1 MYRRIDSLDDQL
13 KESESKIVAL
23 EDKIQV
29 LETLEQTR
37 EFNKNF
43 FQSCEEMRTFDPSL
57 SSGIYRIDPDGPNI
71 GDDPISVYCDMA
83 AGSTIIS
90 HDSEEPA
97 RVDCTG
103 RGCFYKQINYNVS
116 MRQMI
121 ALTRRS
127 RTCHQ
132 TFELQVRNVVTSE

>member
-43 FQSCEEMRTFDPSL
+43 FQSCEEMRTYFL
-57 SSGIYRIDPDGPNI
+57 F
-71 GDDPISVYCDMA
+71 V
-83 AGSTIIS
+83 
-90 HDSEEPA
+90 
-97 RVDCTG
+97 
-103 RGCFYKQINYNVS
+103 K
-116 MRQMI
+116 
-121 ALTRRS
+121 
-127 RTCHQ
+127 
-132 TFELQVRNVVTSE
+132 VTSSSRPLRQFSQQIINFVVI